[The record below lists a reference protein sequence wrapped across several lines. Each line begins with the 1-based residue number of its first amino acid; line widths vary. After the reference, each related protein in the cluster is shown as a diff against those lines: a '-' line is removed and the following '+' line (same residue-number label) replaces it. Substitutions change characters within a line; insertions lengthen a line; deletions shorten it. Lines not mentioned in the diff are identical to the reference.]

1 MIKKILGKWWIL
13 PLLIV
18 GIYVGK
24 YIYKLP
30 AYSDG
35 EAAPDFSWTT
45 TNQEEVKLSDLKGN
59 FVLLDFWGSWCGPC
73 RAENPHLVKLYDKYH
88 SANFKK
94 IKGFEIVS
102 VGIERGTKRWQAA
115 IKKDNL
121 KWQHH
126 AFDETKS
133 FKFFNSKIASQY
145 SIKEVPTKYLINE
158 KGAIVSVN
166 PTVEQIDKILS
177 AQL

>member
-1 MIKKILGKWWIL
+1 MVKKILNKWWVI

-18 GIYVGK
+18 IGFAGK
-24 YIYKLP
+24 YIYQLP
-30 AYSDG
+30 AFDDG
-35 EAAPDFSWTT
+35 ELAPDFSWTT

-73 RAENPHLVKLYDKYH
+73 RGENPYLVKLYDKY
-88 SANFKK
+88 ADAKFKN
-94 IKGFEIVS
+94 IEGFEIVS
-102 VGIERGTKRWQAA
+102 VGIERSTKRWQAA

-145 SIKEVPTKYLINE
+145 SIKAVPTKYLINE
-158 KGAIVSVN
+158 KGSIVSVN